1 MFSPKRFVGFLKR
14 FLSGV
19 MPLFIC
25 LVLLAV
31 VGVLVGGMATTAWH
45 VGIRLGAAL
54 VPAAVAVAAAFAL
67 SIGYIQRLHDLG
79 SRREIFWYLIHCMF
93 GQGNFK
99 PWLLVEEGK
108 VNFQRNPLD
117 SLIVRVGGPGH
128 LVIRKDSAVMLE
140 RGGQLTRVEGPGFP
154 HIERY
159 ERIHD
164 TVDLRPTRWVYP
176 VVGMSKEGIPVT
188 CDADIA
194 FQIQNGDQQATDEL
208 PFPMDGQAVF
218 TAVTSKWMRE
228 LTRPEGDRML
238 DWKGLIIVSATEG
251 KLRFI
256 LARYP
261 LDRLVAPER
270 EGSEHPRQVIR
281 NELETELHT
290 AAARVGARVLK
301 VELGQIKVA
310 DAVTQQWIESWR
322 AEWDRWQSSY
332 LAPAEAAYVESVGG
346 ARSRLTAEKI
356 TNSARILHELAAQG
370 RQAFVS
376 GALTQFFLAI
386 RNIGT
391 DSLALTYLAPESVK
405 MLQKTAELTLA
416 SGGRAA
422 GDSISPAEDD
432 S

>member
-1 MFSPKRFVGFLKR
+1 MFSSKRLVRYLR
-14 FLSGV
+14 RILSWV
-19 MPLFIC
+19 MPLCVC

-31 VGVLVGGMATTAWH
+31 LGVLAGGKATNAWQLS
-45 VGIRLGAAL
+45 VRLGAAL

-67 SIGYIQRLHDLG
+67 PIVYMQKLHDVG

-108 VNFQRNPLD
+108 INLQRNPPD
-117 SLIVRVGGPGH
+117 SLIVRVGGPGN
-128 LVIRKDSAVMLE
+128 LVIRKDSAVVLE
-140 RGGQLTRVEGPGFP
+140 QGGRLTRVEGPGFP
-154 HIERY
+154 HLERY
-159 ERIHD
+159 ERIYD
-164 TVDLRPTRWVYP
+164 AVDLRPTRWVYP
-176 VVGMSKEGIPVT
+176 VAGMSKEGIPVT
-188 CDADIA
+188 CDADVS
-194 FQIQNGDQQATDEL
+194 FQMQDGNQQATDEM
-208 PFPMDGQAVF
+208 PFPMDKQAVF
-218 TAVTSKWMRE
+218 TAATSKWMRE

-238 DWKGLIIVSATEG
+238 DWKGLIIISATEG

-261 LDRLVAPER
+261 LDRLVAPEK

-290 AAARVGARVLK
+290 AAARVGARILK
-301 VELGQIKVA
+301 VELGQIKVQ
-310 DAVTQQWIESWR
+310 DSVTQQWIESWR
-322 AEWDRWQSSY
+322 AEWDRWQSNY
-332 LAPAEAAYVESVGG
+332 LALAEARYVESVGG
-346 ARSRLTAEKI
+346 ARSRLIAERI
-356 TNSARILHELAAQG
+356 TNTANILHELAAQG

-376 GALTQFFLAI
+376 GALTQFFLGM

-405 MLQKTAELTLA
+405 MLQRTAELTLT
-416 SGGRAA
+416 SGTHAA
-422 GDSISPAEDD
+422 ADGMPPADDD